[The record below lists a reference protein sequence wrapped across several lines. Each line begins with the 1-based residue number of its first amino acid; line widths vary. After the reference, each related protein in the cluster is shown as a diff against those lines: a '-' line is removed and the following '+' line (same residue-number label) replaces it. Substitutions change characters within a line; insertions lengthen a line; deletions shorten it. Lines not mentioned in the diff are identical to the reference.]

1 MKHLMLGARL
11 RAGNNDGRSGGQ
23 FMAAQQG
30 DKKMKDFKVT
40 VTGETSS
47 ISYEVRKTA
56 KGAESFGKKVA
67 AEAFYGEICTITV
80 VEIA

>member
-1 MKHLMLGARL
+1 MLFDIIVLLMKCGAVRHKGE
-11 RAGNNDGRSGGQ
+11 R
-23 FMAAQQG
+23 
-30 DKKMKDFKVT
+30 KMKDFKVT
-40 VTGETSS
+40 VTGETGS

-67 AEAFYGEICTITV
+67 AEAFYGENCTITV

>member
-1 MKHLMLGARL
+1 MQNEFDTVTALRYYLSHGAQH
-11 RAGNNDGRSGGQ
+11 G
-23 FMAAQQG
+23 AARIG

-40 VTGETSS
+40 VTGETGS

-67 AEAFYGEICTITV
+67 AEAFYGEICTIAV

>member
-1 MKHLMLGARL
+1 
-11 RAGNNDGRSGGQ
+11 
-23 FMAAQQG
+23 
-30 DKKMKDFKVT
+30 MKDFKVT
-40 VTGETSS
+40 VTGETGS

-67 AEAFYGEICTITV
+67 AEAFYGEVCTITI

>member
-1 MKHLMLGARL
+1 
-11 RAGNNDGRSGGQ
+11 
-23 FMAAQQG
+23 
-30 DKKMKDFKVT
+30 MKDFKVT
-40 VTGETSS
+40 VTGETGS

-67 AEAFYGEICTITV
+67 AEAFYGEICTITA

>member
-1 MKHLMLGARL
+1 MLFDIIVLLMKCGAVRHK
-11 RAGNNDGRSGGQ
+11 GE
-23 FMAAQQG
+23 
-30 DKKMKDFKVT
+30 KKMKDFKVT
-40 VTGETSS
+40 VTGETGS

-67 AEAFYGEICTITV
+67 AEAFYGESCTIAV

>member
-1 MKHLMLGARL
+1 MLFDIIVLLMKCGAVRHK
-11 RAGNNDGRSGGQ
+11 
-23 FMAAQQG
+23 G

-40 VTGETSS
+40 VTGETGS
-47 ISYEVRKTA
+47 ISYEVRKSA

-67 AEAFYGEICTITV
+67 AEAFYGEVCTIAI

>member
-1 MKHLMLGARL
+1 MHIAIRARGGYIYL
-11 RAGNNDGRSGGQ
+11 IGRQ
-23 FMAAQQG
+23 YLQPAG

-40 VTGETSS
+40 VTGETGS

-56 KGAESFGKKVA
+56 RSAESFGKKVA
-67 AEAFYGEICTITV
+67 AEAFYGESCTIEI

>member
-1 MKHLMLGARL
+1 MLFDIIVLLMKCGVVRHK
-11 RAGNNDGRSGGQ
+11 
-23 FMAAQQG
+23 G
-30 DKKMKDFKVT
+30 DKKMKNFKVT
-40 VTGETSS
+40 VTGETGS

-67 AEAFYGEICTITV
+67 AEAFYGENCTITV

>member
-1 MKHLMLGARL
+1 MK
-11 RAGNNDGRSGGQ
+11 N
-23 FMAAQQG
+23 
-30 DKKMKDFKVT
+30 FKVI
-40 VTGETSS
+40 VTGETGS

-67 AEAFYGEICTITV
+67 AEAFYGESCTIAV

>member
-1 MKHLMLGARL
+1 MFVRTIINSSG
-11 RAGNNDGRSGGQ
+11 GNN
-23 FMAAQQG
+23 ANHNG

-40 VTGETSS
+40 VTGETGS

-67 AEAFYGEICTITV
+67 AEAFYGESCTIV
-80 VEIA
+80 VDEIA

>member
-1 MKHLMLGARL
+1 MYMRTIINSSG
-11 RAGNNDGRSGGQ
+11 GNN
-23 FMAAQQG
+23 ANHKG

-40 VTGETSS
+40 VTGETGS

-67 AEAFYGEICTITV
+67 AEAFYGESCTIAV

>member
-1 MKHLMLGARL
+1 MQRG
-11 RAGNNDGRSGGQ
+11 
-23 FMAAQQG
+23 AAQRG

-40 VTGETSS
+40 VTGETGS

-67 AEAFYGEICTITV
+67 AEAFYGESCTIAV

>member
-1 MKHLMLGARL
+1 
-11 RAGNNDGRSGGQ
+11 
-23 FMAAQQG
+23 
-30 DKKMKDFKVT
+30 MKDFKVT
-40 VTGETSS
+40 VTGETGS

-67 AEAFYGEICTITV
+67 AEAFYGENCTITV

>member
-1 MKHLMLGARL
+1 
-11 RAGNNDGRSGGQ
+11 
-23 FMAAQQG
+23 
-30 DKKMKDFKVT
+30 MKDFKVT
-40 VTGETSS
+40 VTGETGS

-80 VEIA
+80 VEIYYPMSRQGRDGGH

>member
-1 MKHLMLGARL
+1 MKCGAV
-11 RAGNNDGRSGGQ
+11 Q
-23 FMAAQQG
+23 HKG

-40 VTGETSS
+40 VTGETGS

-67 AEAFYGEICTITV
+67 AEAFYGESCTIV
-80 VEIA
+80 VAEIA